1 MSTTKTCRFIKDSL
15 ARVAAFTR
23 TFGQQ
28 MNKTLET
35 KEQSLANDISHFVC
49 YCGMDMGY
57 DYWIHDWSGLAKPK
71 CDMTSVIV

>member
-49 YCGMDMGY
+49 YYEFTKLKGAVAYERGKEFK
-57 DYWIHDWSGLAKPK
+57 SEKGL
-71 CDMTSVIV
+71 

>member
-49 YCGMDMGY
+49 YYEFTKLKGAVTYERGKEFK
-57 DYWIHDWSGLAKPK
+57 SEKGL
-71 CDMTSVIV
+71 

>member
-15 ARVAAFTR
+15 ARVAVFTR

-49 YCGMDMGY
+49 YYEFTKLKGAVAYERGKEFK
-57 DYWIHDWSGLAKPK
+57 SEKGL
-71 CDMTSVIV
+71 